1 MDSPRTKGSSSDAQ
15 RQKQAQRQQGAS
27 DPATPRSSSGMQM
40 SDEIPKLHEG
50 HNPMNFSLH
59 GRYGDAFDGLA
70 SGNLAAP
77 DNLPLS
83 MAHKSRKDD
92 NNNDGGSGSKKS
104 LRPYPVLSGVQ
115 AAGSSIGSTPM
126 GSEAAQSDDSQT
138 EGDLHPFEV
147 SSTAMQGQQKQKGKQ
162 QQQQQQPRAG
172 TTGHH
177 VSTITAA
184 ALPSKVFNGEAWL
197 LDPYGTG
204 NNPLSSSDLR
214 MNKGKSRTLGRN
226 AAKGGSGA
234 SEDMLDQYGET
245 DTRHAGRSASLAS
258 NGDIE
263 LPVQHELV
271 QDRLGSPGSDDLGI

>member
-92 NNNDGGSGSKKS
+92 NNNDGGSGSRWQQHR
-104 LRPYPVLSGVQ
+104 LYAHGQRGRTVRRQPDG
-115 AAGSSIGSTPM
+115 G
-126 GSEAAQSDDSQT
+126 
-138 EGDLHPFEV
+138 GDLHPFEV